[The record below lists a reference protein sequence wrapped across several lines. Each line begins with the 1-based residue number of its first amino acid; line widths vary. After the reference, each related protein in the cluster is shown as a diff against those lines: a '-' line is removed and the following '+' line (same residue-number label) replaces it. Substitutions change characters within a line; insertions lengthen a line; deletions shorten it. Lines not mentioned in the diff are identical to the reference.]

1 MTRASTVELLAP
13 AGDRDSLKAALLA
26 GADAVYVGGTRF
38 SARANAKNFDRKDLA
53 WARRVT
59 TRLGRRLYVA
69 FNTLLFDEEWA
80 QAEDD
85 LAFLEDLG
93 PDAIIV
99 QDLGLLAT
107 LRDRGSPLPRHLS
120 TQGAWD
126 GAGGTSL
133 LQDLGVQR
141 VILPRESSLRDIE
154 HLVDH
159 APFEIEVFVH
169 GAHCYGVSGRCHW
182 SVHLGPR
189 SGNRGTCAQ
198 PCRRNYTSSEVGAI
212 AAFSPKD
219 LRTVGRIEQLS
230 RLGVAA
236 FKIEGRLKNA
246 RTIRHVVASYRAVMD
261 GNATPDQVSNELDLA
276 FSRQWCEGFLDG
288 PPESWRTDR
297 SVGHLG
303 LRMGTVVEAVDGAGR
318 TLVEADRPI
327 RAGMGLSWSEPDGRR
342 DGRRGDKVVWA
353 SEERGRVA
361 VRFRKQ
367 APTKAGTV
375 LYATASSDDRDPCEG
390 WENEWDGDDV
400 RLWLEGRAGEPL
412 RCRFELAGRT
422 GMLASNQCLELAR
435 GKGVDEV
442 VREKFQTLDEHKVV
456 LDTSGLGSNLFVPPS
471 DLKGLRRRLIEWLQ
485 TPESQEPPS
494 CSGGLTVVD
503 VAEGVGRFDYALRV
517 FQQGWVTELTHRFGP
532 PLGWVVPLA
541 CAPREGMNGYWIP
554 PCHGPDSIRWVEER
568 LEALADSELHCGSWE
583 AFDLARRFPRHRFTV
598 DTTFN
603 VTNARAARV
612 VRDAGVGYDTGID
625 SPRPLRF
632 ATQVLRV
639 NPLVT
644 VSRFPLSEGTPVR
657 WCSDRGDVLHLH
669 RLGES
674 VGTFLE
680 RWPEIPEHF
689 TSPMRVDVFVPPGTD
704 PDTFFE
710 RLRTWLAACDA
721 RARLATPP
729 PKEMGRRGS

>member
-1 MTRASTVELLAP
+1 MTRVSTAELLAP

-38 SARANAKNFDRKDLA
+38 SARANAKNFDRNDLA

-80 QAEDD
+80 RAEDD
-85 LAFLEDLG
+85 LAFLEDLR

-107 LRDRGSPLPRHLS
+107 MRDRASTLPRHLS

-126 GAGGTSL
+126 GAGGSSL
-133 LQDLGVQR
+133 LQDLGVER

-198 PCRRNYTSSEVGAI
+198 PCRRNYASSERGAI
-212 AAFSPKD
+212 PAFSPKD

-261 GNATPDQVSNELDLA
+261 GKATPDQVADELDLA

-327 RAGMGLSWSEPDGRR
+327 RAGMGLCWSEPDGLR

-367 APTKAGTV
+367 APTNPGTV

-390 WENEWDGDDV
+390 WDREWDGDDV

-412 RCRFELAGRT
+412 RCRFEVGGKT
-422 GMLASNQCLELAR
+422 GALTSTRCLESAR

-442 VREKFQTLDEHKVV
+442 MREKFQALGEHKVV

-471 DLKGLRRRLIEWLQ
+471 DLKGLRRRLVESLQ
-485 TPESQEPPS
+485 TPEPRGFQS
-494 CSGGLTVVD
+494 CSGGDTDGEVP
-503 VAEGVGRFDYALRV
+503 EEVGRFDYALRI
-517 FQQGWVTELTHRFGP
+517 FQEAWVAELARRFDP
-532 PLGWVVPLA
+532 PLGWVLPLSCGQGEA
-541 CAPREGMNGYWIP
+541 NHGYWIP
-554 PCHGPDSIRWVEER
+554 PCYGPESTRWVEEQ
-568 LEALADSELHCGSWE
+568 LESLANAEFHCASWE

-612 VRDAGVGYDTGID
+612 VREAGVGLDTGIEA
-625 SPRPLRF
+625 PRPLRS

-644 VSRFPLSEGTPVR
+644 VSRFPRSEGAPTR
-657 WCSDRGDVLHLH
+657 WCSDRGDVLHLYQ
-669 RLGES
+669 LGES

-680 RWPEIPEHF
+680 RWPEIPQHF
-689 TSPMRVDVFVPPGTD
+689 TSKMRVDVFVPPGTD

-710 RLRTWLAACDA
+710 RLRTWLAACGA
-721 RARLATPP
+721 RAVELRQL
-729 PKEMGRRGS
+729 S